1 MHEYRQFIKGLKMQ
15 KATSKDFI
23 SILAEDKPSLI
34 LFRYTEDEQA
44 NKIIQTLKEVRSDFP
59 LLKPYE
65 YIIDESNDNETL
77 AEHLG
82 IVKIPLLVFYK
93 NSCFNRYKDKI
104 FTKKALITF
113 IGSKKTYAKP
123 ITVKDKS

>member
-1 MHEYRQFIKGLKMQ
+1 ME

-23 SILAEDKPSLI
+23 GILAEDKPPLI

-44 NKIIQTLKEVRSDFP
+44 DKIAEVLKELQSDFP
-59 LLKPYE
+59 LLNSYE
-65 YIIDESNDNETL
+65 YIIDESDDNETL

-82 IVKIPLLVFYK
+82 IVKTPLLVFYK

-104 FTKKALITF
+104 FTKKALTTF

-123 ITVKDKS
+123 VTVKNSA

>member
-1 MHEYRQFIKGLKMQ
+1 MQ
-15 KATSKDFI
+15 KATRKDFI

-34 LFRYTEDEQA
+34 LFRYKDDELA
-44 NKIIQTLKEVRSDFP
+44 DKIIQTLKEVRSDFP

-65 YIIDESNDNETL
+65 YIIDESDDNSIL
-77 AEHLG
+77 AENLG
-82 IVKIPLLVFYK
+82 IVKTPLLVFYK

-104 FTKKALITF
+104 FTKKALTTF

-123 ITVKDKS
+123 LKLKDSP